1 MAQAVE
7 IKKVKLEE
15 AKQKI
20 ILQEKLIKEIERKKR
35 ARNFSE
41 VGRIAFKADI
51 DEIDKDAMF
60 GAFLEISE
68 KLKSGNSLEN
78 WKEKAKLFLESNDQ
92 KKQVGYS
99 VIFSKDLSVEV
110 KQIMKNLGFKW
121 NRIRKEFY
129 GYSDLKTLQ
138 FELKNSDA
146 KITEIL

>member
-20 ILQEKLIKEIERKKR
+20 ILQERLIKEIEKKKR
-35 ARNFSE
+35 AKNFSE

-51 DEIDKDAMF
+51 DEIDKNVMF

-68 KLKSGNSLEN
+68 KIKNGNSLED
-78 WKEKAKLFLESNDQ
+78 WKEKAKSFIEANEQ
-92 KKQVGYS
+92 KQQVGFS
-99 VIFSKDLSVEV
+99 VIFSKEPNVEER
-110 KQIMKNLGFKW
+110 QIMKNLGFKW

-146 KITEIL
+146 KITEIQ